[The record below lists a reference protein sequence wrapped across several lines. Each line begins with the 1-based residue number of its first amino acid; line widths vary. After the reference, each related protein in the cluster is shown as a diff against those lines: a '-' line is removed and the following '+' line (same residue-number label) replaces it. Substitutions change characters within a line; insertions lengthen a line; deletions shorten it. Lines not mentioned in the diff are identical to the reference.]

1 MNIGF
6 DNQVPWWRITAI
18 RSPKGAAAKRERE
31 EAYRAGRLM
40 DATCGR
46 RTRSLVVTDANQVI
60 LSMVVPETLMGRL
73 EEARNKE
80 KVNDQQD

>member
-6 DNQVPWWRITAI
+6 DNQVPYWRVAAI
-18 RSPKGAAAKRERE
+18 LAAKGSAAKRLRE
-31 EAYRAGRLM
+31 EACRAGRLM

-60 LSMVVPETLMGRL
+60 LSMVVPETLMGRM
-73 EEARNKE
+73 EEARRKGKE
-80 KVNDQQD
+80 DDG

>member
-6 DNQVPWWRITAI
+6 DNQVPYWRVAAVLA
-18 RSPKGAAAKRERE
+18 PKGCAAKRLRE

-60 LSMVVPETLMGRL
+60 LSMVVPETLMARL
-73 EEARNKE
+73 EEARRKGKE
-80 KVNDQQD
+80 NDGR